1 MAKEVKNNGHNFL
14 STHDVN
20 YKGINTYNIKKIKG
34 EIYNTYGE
42 SVDNMKSQKYK
53 RLAEEYVKAILDI
66 EVKLFINKTEY
77 KKINPEKLKEDDDLV
92 KLYKMLTKEH
102 TDNTKLKLNY
112 ITLLLKLIDE
122 NTVEEDNDTRGKNA
136 IMGLF

>member
-1 MAKEVKNNGHNFL
+1 MAKDNKNNGHNFL
-14 STHDVN
+14 SNHDVN
-20 YKGINTYNIKKIKG
+20 YKGINTYNIKKIKS
-34 EIYNTYGE
+34 EIFNTYGV
-42 SVDNMKSQKYK
+42 SVDNMKSKKYK

-66 EVKLFINKTEY
+66 EIKLFINKTEY

-112 ITLLLKLIDE
+112 ITMLLKLIEE
-122 NTVEEDNDTRGKNA
+122 NTIENEHNENENVSLQ
-136 IMGLF
+136 GLF